1 MQCCGSLPERGLVR
15 AVQPVWVLGCAEL
28 MPRMLGLQCL
38 RTSSPARWTWLSWRT
53 ARRPWSA
60 WPQGC
65 QLPVSLS
72 PPSSFPGGV
81 PGVRLHAPCISSPS
95 FPADISWYKGNE
107 QLVTTPARILS
118 RDGKRLEIP
127 RAHLS
132 DAGSYRC
139 VASNAAGDTELGYSL
154 RVTGESMGCRGR
166 AEAVRGQGA
175 PPGPPVHVWGQ
186 SLRDGFSRDPFVCP
200 VCHYPT
206 SIPGNVP
213 KGHGPTD
220 RHLVQILVSPTL
232 AVPISA
238 PWCCW

>member
-1 MQCCGSLPERGLVR
+1 MH
-15 AVQPVWVLGCAEL
+15 A
-28 MPRMLGLQCL
+28 GLQCL

-60 WPQGC
+60 WPRGC

-95 FPADISWYKGNE
+95 FPVDISWYKGNE
-107 QLVTTPARILS
+107 QLVTTPGRILS

-154 RVTGESMGCRGR
+154 RVTGESVGYRGR
-166 AEAVRGQGA
+166 TEAVRGQGA
-175 PPGPPVHVWGQ
+175 PPGPSHACMGAHPCEMG
-186 SLRDGFSRDPFVCP
+186 
-200 VCHYPT
+200 
-206 SIPGNVP
+206 
-213 KGHGPTD
+213 
-220 RHLVQILVSPTL
+220 L
-232 AVPISA
+232 AETPSSA
-238 PWCCW
+238 PFAITPHPSLVMSPKVMALQTGIWSKFWCLPP

>member
-1 MQCCGSLPERGLVR
+1 MLCSWFGFGLHRADGHACRVAVPPNIEPSEVDLAVLENSTASLECLATGVPAPGE
-15 AVQPVWVLGCAEL
+15 PVPSL
-28 MPRMLGLQCL
+28 
-38 RTSSPARWTWLSWRT
+38 
-53 ARRPWSA
+53 
-60 WPQGC
+60 
-65 QLPVSLS
+65 QLPWGCPRCVS
-72 PPSSFPGGV
+72 PCC
-81 PGVRLHAPCISSPS
+81 LHAPCISSPS

-107 QLVTTPARILS
+107 QLVNTPGRILS

-154 RVTGESMGCRGR
+154 RVTGESVGCRGR
-166 AEAVRGQGA
+166 TGAVREQGA
-175 PPGPPVHVWGQ
+175 PPGPPIHAWGWWGHPSPLGT
-186 SLRDGFSRDPFVCP
+186 SLRDGFSRDPSVCP
-200 VCHYPT
+200 ICHYPT

-220 RHLVQILVSPTL
+220 GHCLVQILVSPTP

-238 PWCCW
+238 PWRCW

>member
-1 MQCCGSLPERGLVR
+1 MQCCGSLPEWGLVR

-95 FPADISWYKGNE
+95 FPVDISWYKGNE
-107 QLVTTPARILS
+107 QLVTTPGRILS

-154 RVTGESMGCRGR
+154 RVTGESVGCRGR
-166 AEAVRGQGA
+166 TEAVRGQGA
-175 PPGPPVHVWGQ
+175 PPGPPVHVWG
-186 SLRDGFSRDPFVCP
+186 
-200 VCHYPT
+200 H
-206 SIPGNVP
+206 IPERWV
-213 KGHGPTD
+213 
-220 RHLVQILVSPTL
+220 
-232 AVPISA
+232 
-238 PWCCW
+238 